1 MSLTDI
7 IAQDPHILAIEPS
20 EHWDFPQIDY
30 ALFRKQKIIEPSMSS
45 IKYFLGLR
53 YIRDDFEGQQEG
65 QTRRKWFVQKIPE
78 IKSQGFTEK
87 EYFNFYK
94 ENCLRMNHLNGLSLS
109 LEYLSDN
116 YSGPRQEEVQEKIRQ
131 VSSILPRDSVVYDE
145 LTNQQ
150 KYERVK
156 LIKQRT
162 FEVLQFLGE
171 VSKPPV

>member
-1 MSLTDI
+1 
-7 IAQDPHILAIEPS
+7 
-20 EHWDFPQIDY
+20 
-30 ALFRKQKIIEPSMSS
+30 MSS

-162 FEVLQFLGE
+162 F
-171 VSKPPV
+171 